1 MLRTLR
7 TKGLASRHWKM
18 IANKLEVA
26 IDPQVL
32 TLYRLIMLELHD
44 EEKLKTIK

>member
-7 TKGLASRHWKM
+7 TKGLAARHWKM
-18 IANKLEVA
+18 IGNKLEVT
-26 IDPQVL
+26 IDPSLL
-32 TLYRLIMLELHD
+32 TLYRLIMLELND